1 MWKKGDN
8 TLVDYLKFKSGK
20 EPKQNKVLPF
30 YGVVGKVLKQPKAL
44 IDVKSQVVS
53 DYQAQKEA
61 EWIDGLR
68 KRYPFTVDEAVLATV
83 NKH

>member
-1 MWKKGDN
+1 M
-8 TLVDYLKFKSGK
+8 
-20 EPKQNKVLPF
+20 
-30 YGVVGKVLKQPKAL
+30 
-44 IDVKSQVVS
+44 KSQVVS